1 MVGMVG
7 SGLSVGF
14 VDLLAWRFVAGAGD
28 AVLIPQGVPHTMR
41 FLTPSVRLIAVFSA
55 TGERPVEMDRY
66 FLAMSEPATSLHLPA
81 PATAETYATA
91 ADPAQAARLASEI
104 KETLLEAIAAGGSS
118 LRDYVQPDG
127 ELGYFQHAWRVYG
140 REGERC
146 QDCPGP
152 PCPGVS
158 RIVQA
163 GRSTFYCPRLQA

>member
-1 MVGMVG
+1 MTVPIPIGDD
-7 SGLSVGF
+7 
-14 VDLLAWRFVAGAGD
+14 DLHAYLDRRIAPG
-28 AVLIPQGVPHTMR
+28 
-41 FLTPSVRLIAVFSA
+41 RL
-55 TGERPVEMDRY
+55 
-66 FLAMSEPATSLHLPA
+66 
-81 PATAETYATA
+81 A
-91 ADPAQAARLASEI
+91 ADVTAAQAARLASEI

-146 QDCPGP
+146 QDCPGA

-163 GRSTFYCPRLQA
+163 GRSTFYCPRRQA